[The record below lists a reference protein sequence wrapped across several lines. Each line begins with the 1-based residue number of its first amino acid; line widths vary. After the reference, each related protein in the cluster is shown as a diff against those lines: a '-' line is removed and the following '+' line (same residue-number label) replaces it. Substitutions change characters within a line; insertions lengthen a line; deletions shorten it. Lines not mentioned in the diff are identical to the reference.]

1 MNEEERNIM
10 LMATPKEIIDKMK
23 YKNGKPVEIGV
34 LTEEEQQV
42 FDEFCEDF
50 ERELKESFV
59 DETAE

>member
-10 LMATPKEIIDKMK
+10 LMATPKEIIGKMK
-23 YKNGKPVEIGV
+23 YENGKPVAIGV

>member
-10 LMATPKEIIDKMK
+10 LIATPKEIIGKMK
-23 YKNGKPVEIGV
+23 YENGKPVEIGV

>member
-1 MNEEERNIM
+1 MNEEERNII

-23 YKNGKPVEIGV
+23 YENGKPVEIGV

-50 ERELKESFV
+50 ERELKERFV

>member
-1 MNEEERNIM
+1 
-10 LMATPKEIIDKMK
+10 MK
-23 YKNGKPVEIGV
+23 YENGKPVAIGV

-50 ERELKESFV
+50 ERELKQSFV